1 MSSFLALTSRNTKV
15 FLRDRAAVFFSFMS
29 ILIVFVLNI
38 LFIGNNI
45 QNGIESSFTQN
56 GFAVSDKLIKLFAN
70 GWMVAGVIGIGT
82 ITISNGSIGVLVH
95 DNMTNAKV
103 DFYVTP
109 TNRVLIILSYFVST
123 VMVTFIMS
131 MGMLAIVYAYLL
143 INCMTALAFVDL
155 LAITGIILLS
165 TLSSTMIMT
174 TVALFIKSE
183 NAYSVVSSLL
193 GIIIGF
199 ASGAYMPLN
208 IFPKAV
214 GNVFGFVPTTG
225 AVVLLRKHFMKTII
239 SDMNNSIPETVTDG
253 LVKEFGMQ
261 LKIGDWTVPG
271 YAIILYLALAMAIAL
286 IVAAFALRRAKNK

>member
-1 MSSFLALTSRNTKV
+1 M
-15 FLRDRAAVFFSFMS
+15 RDRAAVFFSFMS